1 MHPLNDKWVL
11 WFHDPND
18 TNWDFSSYLNIYDI
32 NSIETFWDVFNNI
45 NKSNVENGMFFIMR
59 EGIKPLWEDDKNK
72 EGGCWS
78 FKILKKNIFDS
89 WLDVCVNCVNETLVK
104 NINDANLITGI
115 SISPKKSFCIIK
127 IWNNDKNKNSKDLI
141 NDNLLNLNI
150 KESLYKAHSNR

>member
-11 WFHDPND
+11 WFHNPND
-18 TNWDFSSYLNIYDI
+18 TNWDFSSYMNVYEI

-45 NKSNVENGMFFIMR
+45 NKSNVENGMFFMMR
-59 EGIKPLWEDDKNK
+59 KDIKPLWEDDKNK

-89 WLDVCVNCVNETLVK
+89 WLDVCVNCVNETLARDSE
-104 NINDANLITGI
+104 NINLITGI

-141 NDNLLNLNI
+141 NNNLLNLNL

>member
-18 TNWDFSSYLNIYDI
+18 TNWDFSSYINIYDI

-59 EGIKPLWEDDKNK
+59 EGIKPLWEDEKNK

-104 NINDANLITGI
+104 NIDDASIITGI

-127 IWNNDKNKNSKDLI
+127 IWNNNKNKNSKDLI
-141 NDNLLNLNI
+141 NDNLLNLNL